1 MSDWEDF
8 ESTRTQSESVGPWE
22 GGWNPPRIS
31 LLTITIQ
38 ALLLP
43 TRLEFSPLQ
52 KLYMARYEK
61 WIWSSDFYHYFG
73 YISYTASI
81 SSTMTLVLL
90 VLGTINT

>member
-1 MSDWEDF
+1 MSDYF
-8 ESTRTQSESVGPWE
+8 ESTSNFFTNHNNSSPVK
-22 GGWNPPRIS
+22 
-31 LLTITIQ
+31 
-38 ALLLP
+38 LP

-61 WIWSSDFYHYFG
+61 WIWSSDLYHYFG